1 MTSYNKEKWICE
13 CPVCALSPPPIHPLS
28 VYLLFHPL
36 WLWYPINNNNNSCE
50 KLFPLILCLLWQH
63 QHSSVSAINIIV
75 SSFFLT
81 ITAESTLPFL
91 PSHISSPVTSPS
103 PTSSSSSHCASS
115 LSPRKLQLY
124 PSCRQPLL
132 VSRWTIHNF
141 DPHSRTANAPYDD
154 LLRSWHHQSP
164 WIKIYWHHS
173 KSYSFLAERPT
184 EVKVSIF
191 IRSMG
196 PISEADMVSTY
207 WYSETLT
214 FTFHLHFLHSLMTH
228 IFSCPQYYSMDC
240 YFRQYWRDT
249 RLSFQVSK
257 HKI

>member
-1 MTSYNKEKWICE
+1 MKNS
-13 CPVCALSPPPIHPLS
+13 
-28 VYLLFHPL
+28 FL
-36 WLWYPINNNNNSCE
+36 WFYVN
-50 KLFPLILCLLWQH
+50 
-63 QHSSVSAINIIV
+63 INIHQYQQ
-75 SSFFLT
+75 STSLYPLFFLT

-207 WYSETLT
+207 WYSETPTFHFHFYFPPSL
-214 FTFHLHFLHSLMTH
+214 FTFLDDSHFL
-228 IFSCPQYYSMDC
+228 
-240 YFRQYWRDT
+240 
-249 RLSFQVSK
+249 LSPVLFHGLLLSPVLAGHQTFLPGVQT
-257 HKI
+257 